1 METFGLERAGIINP
15 SAVYR
20 NLSPACLTEAALRR
34 GEGVLSD
41 TGALVVRTGK
51 FTGRAPKDKF
61 IVDTPGVH
69 DLIAWGSVN
78 RPITKDKFRALKD
91 KMTAYLQNR
100 EVFIFDGFAGADK
113 KCRKKFRVITELAS
127 ENLFIS
133 SGRVRKNC
141 YSTANRILPSS
152 SRRAS
157 NAIPR
162 RMASI
167 RKRPFSSIMK
177 RGSSSSPGH
186 SMPGK
191 SKRASFRS

>member
-113 KCRKKFRVITELAS
+113 KCRK
-127 ENLFIS
+127 
-133 SGRVRKNC
+133 
-141 YSTANRILPSS
+141 
-152 SRRAS
+152 
-157 NAIPR
+157 
-162 RMASI
+162 
-167 RKRPFSSIMK
+167 
-177 RGSSSSPGH
+177 
-186 SMPGK
+186 
-191 SKRASFRS
+191 

>member
-1 METFGLERAGIINP
+1 METFGLERAGITNP

-34 GEGVLSD
+34 GEGMLSD
-41 TGALVVRTGK
+41 TGALVVKTGK

-78 RPITKDKFRALKD
+78 RPITKDKFRSLKD

-113 KCRKKFRVITELAS
+113 KCRKKFRVVTELAS
-127 ENLFIS
+127 ENLFI
-133 SGRVRKNC
+133 RNLLIR
-141 YSTANRILPSS
+141 PSQD
-152 SRRAS
+152 R
-157 NAIPR
+157 
-162 RMASI
+162 
-167 RKRPFSSIMK
+167 
-177 RGSSSSPGH
+177 
-186 SMPGK
+186 
-191 SKRASFRS
+191 